1 MTLAFDQDWRR
12 RWNIKVGDMVARHGK
27 PELPATLVE
36 ALRLII
42 SFDHAAVFGYP
53 PERRPVFLFDSF
65 RSDEQ
70 RSSVTPYLRGTYLS
84 DPFFEA
90 CQRAVAP
97 GLYRMEQ
104 LLPDHVRNAS
114 GVHLGYVSPCVSDKP
129 GVLSEEI
136 GIFAATH
143 NGAYLVLSLMRDAER
158 PPFSETEM
166 DVLREIEPLVRHL
179 LASHWPRLGVAESEF
194 SESSARLADRIEVE
208 VESFGSGTLTAR
220 EAEVVRLLLR
230 GRSSGA
236 IAEALGISAATVK
249 IHRRNIYA
257 KLNIASQG
265 ELFAALLDR
274 LSEHDAG
281 FP

>member
-1 MTLAFDQDWRR
+1 MSFAFDQDWRR
-12 RWNIKVGDMVARHGK
+12 RWNIKIAALLARQGQ
-27 PELPATLVE
+27 PELPSALVE
-36 ALRLII
+36 ALRHLV
-42 SFDHAAVFGYP
+42 SFDHAAIFGYP
-53 PERRPVFLFDSF
+53 PDRRPVFLFDGF

-90 CQRAVAP
+90 CRRGVAS

-104 LLPDHVRNAS
+104 LLPDHLRSES
-114 GVHLGYVSPCVSDKP
+114 GVHPGYVSPCVSNEP

-136 GIFAATH
+136 GIFAATP
-143 NGAYLVLSLMRDAER
+143 GSAYIVLSLMRDAEK
-158 PPFSETEM
+158 PPFSEAEM

-179 LASHWPRLGVAESEF
+179 LASHWPRLGVAESGL
-194 SESSARLADRIEVE
+194 SERSARLADRIEVE
-208 VESFGSGTLTAR
+208 VDGFGAGALTSR

-236 IAEALGISAATVK
+236 VAEALGISAATVK

-274 LSEHDAG
+274 LSRDAAG
-281 FP
+281 LP